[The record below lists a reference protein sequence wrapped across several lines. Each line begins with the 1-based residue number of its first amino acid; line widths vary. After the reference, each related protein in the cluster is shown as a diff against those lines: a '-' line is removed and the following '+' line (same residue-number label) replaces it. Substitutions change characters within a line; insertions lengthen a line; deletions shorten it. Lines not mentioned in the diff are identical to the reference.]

1 MPDTKPANTEHQRPK
16 KSGRVMQVTLLVSL
30 AAHVL
35 LFMHMS
41 GVLNSDAVT
50 SIELTM
56 RDVSKPF
63 TRSIPRPRTRHNA
76 PQIHDVKKMAVPDK
90 KVPKPD
96 IQTDMAD
103 SPSPVTEAVSV
114 PDVGGIRPAEASAI
128 GFAHQAA
135 PVFASKADYFEMV
148 RMRIETRKT
157 YPESARKEQKQ
168 GGVSVRFTITRD
180 GNVKSVAIAES
191 SGHDLLDSAAL
202 SAVKNAAPLP
212 RPPRNLFDD
221 QLKVKITI
229 MFELT

>member
-1 MPDTKPANTEHQRPK
+1 MPDRRPENKPCRPPE
-16 KSGRVMQVTLLVSL
+16 KSGRVMRVTVIISL
-30 AAHVL
+30 AVHVL

-41 GVLNSDAVT
+41 GVFESDSVS

-63 TRSIPRPRTRHNA
+63 TRDIPRPRNRHNT
-76 PQIHDVKKMAVPDK
+76 PKVHDAEKVSVPDRQ
-90 KVPKPD
+90 VPKPD
-96 IQTDMAD
+96 IDTDMAD
-103 SPSPVTEAVSV
+103 APSLVTEAVSA
-114 PDVGGIRPAEASAI
+114 PDTEGIRPAEASKI
-128 GFAHQAA
+128 GVEHQAT
-135 PVFASKADYFEMV
+135 PVFAKKADYFEMV

-168 GGVSVRFTITRD
+168 GGVSVWFTITSNGR
-180 GNVKSVAIAES
+180 VTSVSIAES

-202 SAVKNAAPLP
+202 SAIKNAAPLP